1 MHIWRR
7 RTGLSATR
15 FKGVCTSGR
24 VDVWVNNAAVT
35 LFGRFEE
42 TPPDAYRRVIETNLF
57 GYIHGARAA
66 LPHFREQGSGVLINV
81 ASVAGRVGQPYTSA
95 YVTSKF
101 AILGLSECL
110 RQELHDAADVHVC
123 TVLPASIDTP
133 LFQHAANYT
142 GRAVKPLGP
151 VYDVERAAEAIV
163 RLVESP
169 RREVIVGH
177 AGRGLLLLR
186 MLAPASGERFMAK
199 RVEQD
204 HFQERAAEPNPGN
217 VFEPMP
223 QYTDI
228 RGGWK
233 PPRTTS
239 ALGFAAVGLTVLGL
253 GLVAWWR
260 AGQV

>member
-1 MHIWRR
+1 VPQPWH
-7 RTGLSATR
+7 SP
-15 FKGVCTSGR
+15 
-24 VDVWVNNAAVT
+24 AAVAQWWS
-35 LFGRFEE
+35 
-42 TPPDAYRRVIETNLF
+42 P
-57 GYIHGARAA
+57 
-66 LPHFREQGSGVLINV
+66 
-81 ASVAGRVGQPYTSA
+81 
-95 YVTSKF
+95 
-101 AILGLSECL
+101 
-110 RQELHDAADVHVC
+110 
-123 TVLPASIDTP
+123 
-133 LFQHAANYT
+133 HAANYT

-169 RREVIVGH
+169 RREVIVGDT
-177 AGRGLLLLR
+177 GRALLLLR

-204 HFQERAAEPNPGN
+204 HFQERAAEHSTGN

-239 ALGFAAVGLTVLGL
+239 ALGFATVGLTVLGL

-260 AGQV
+260 ARQV